1 MNILEILIPKRTYQA
16 IKSFDPIN
24 LTYNKTDLGIGV
36 PKSQIHDVEAISSVA
51 ATLVHNGWIK
61 KNSDFVE
68 QYDNIKF
75 VAVSKIPPWF
85 EFCKKS
91 SY

>member
-1 MNILEILIPKRTYQA
+1 MNILESAIPKRTYQA
-16 IKSFDPIN
+16 IKSFDPID
-24 LTYNKTDLGIGV
+24 LTYNKTDLGNRGT
-36 PKSQIHDVEAISSVA
+36 QIHDVEAISSVA

-91 SY
+91 SD